1 MNNYFSLRKR
11 GLALFVALMMCLS
24 LLPGTA
30 LAAEPCNHSNWGSG
44 QASCPDCGLGSPDKG
59 DAAAKDDEKPSI
71 PDNEAGSPDKDDT
84 IEEKPAQKPQ
94 ETEQE
99 SQEAEQ
105 PEVKPDPATCEHKNI
120 DPGTGVCKDCSATK
134 DDMSNP
140 KPVEPE
146 EPTEPEEKPEEH
158 EHSWTY
164 QKNYSVSF
172 EHTKTCST
180 CGEKATEKCTTTI
193 SYAHMAGMHKESC
206 TLCDWADYISATH
219 AAKNVRDTG
228 FGGHSWSCDVCGE
241 TVIEFESH
249 SFDNGKCV
257 CGAQQEQGPSEL
269 PDVPEPP
276 VTIDPGEDD
285 SYGTCICG
293 AKLVLKEN
301 NYIVCSDSCG
311 QWEPQPSY
319 KPDEGEIWCSACSD
333 YADHVACGGW
343 VCYTGNTGT
352 IKHVLVKGNRCEDV
366 NKHDHQCD
374 YCHADMVERK
384 WETVEKPTC
393 AKDGL
398 EEYKCTY
405 EYCSLDINP
414 QTRSIPT
421 IGVQWP
427 KDEAGNEVWKDN
439 GDGKL
444 VRNCTFCGGA
454 VEGHREEK
462 DGSYAPYTLTIHYQF
477 PGGEEVF
484 PSVNKECKAGEEY
497 NVPSPKLDGYSPEM
511 DVVKGTMPA
520 ADEVITVKYTPI
532 VYTWTINYVDE
543 NGNSIATQFT
553 KTFTVNDIKTLEA
566 KESPVIND
574 YTADK
579 LFVEAPTELK
589 NVTVNVIYKATKPD
603 TFTVTWENGYNDAP
617 IKAETLDKGD
627 SYEDLYPNNPTRE
640 GYEFA
645 GWGKPV
651 EDADGNVTITATWRA
666 EPDTFTVTWENGYN
680 DTPIKTETLDE
691 GDSYED
697 LYPNNPTRE
706 GYEFTGWGEPVE
718 DADGN
723 VTITATWRELEDE
736 EEPDP
741 TPTPT
746 PTPTPDP
753 TPVFPP
759 APTPAPATPADPGT
773 TINDEETPLGG
784 TIGLDTNNHFAYI
797 IGYENGTVRPLANI
811 TRAEAVTIFFRLM
824 TDEFRS
830 ANWSNTNSFADVNAG
845 DWHNNAIS
853 TCLKAGALGHFAQD
867 GSFLPNQDIT
877 RAEFASIA
885 AGFISDEYTG
895 ETVGDF
901 SDTAGHWAA
910 EDIRKAVEAG
920 WIIGDGN
927 KFRPDEPISRADVMT
942 MVNRM
947 LDRVPDAEHMLPT
960 MKTWSDN
967 PRDAW
972 YYEDVQEATN
982 EHAYER
988 DEMGIVET
996 WTELLEVRDWKALE
1010 EEWAERSETP
1020 SVPESDGSDE

>member
-1 MNNYFSLRKR
+1 MVSL
-11 GLALFVALMMCLS
+11 F
-24 LLPGTA
+24 
-30 LAAEPCNHSNWGSG
+30 
-44 QASCPDCGLGSPDKG
+44 
-59 DAAAKDDEKPSI
+59 
-71 PDNEAGSPDKDDT
+71 
-84 IEEKPAQKPQ
+84 
-94 ETEQE
+94 
-99 SQEAEQ
+99 
-105 PEVKPDPATCEHKNI
+105 AT
-120 DPGTGVCKDCSATK
+120 
-134 DDMSNP
+134 
-140 KPVEPE
+140 
-146 EPTEPEEKPEEH
+146 
-158 EHSWTY
+158 
-164 QKNYSVSF
+164 
-172 EHTKTCST
+172 
-180 CGEKATEKCTTTI
+180 
-193 SYAHMAGMHKESC
+193 
-206 TLCDWADYISATH
+206 
-219 AAKNVRDTG
+219 
-228 FGGHSWSCDVCGE
+228 
-241 TVIEFESH
+241 
-249 SFDNGKCV
+249 
-257 CGAQQEQGPSEL
+257 
-269 PDVPEPP
+269 
-276 VTIDPGEDD
+276 
-285 SYGTCICG
+285 
-293 AKLVLKEN
+293 
-301 NYIVCSDSCG
+301 
-311 QWEPQPSY
+311 
-319 KPDEGEIWCSACSD
+319 
-333 YADHVACGGW
+333 
-343 VCYTGNTGT
+343 
-352 IKHVLVKGNRCEDV
+352 
-366 NKHDHQCD
+366 
-374 YCHADMVERK
+374 
-384 WETVEKPTC
+384 
-393 AKDGL
+393 
-398 EEYKCTY
+398 
-405 EYCSLDINP
+405 
-414 QTRSIPT
+414 
-421 IGVQWP
+421 
-427 KDEAGNEVWKDN
+427 
-439 GDGKL
+439 
-444 VRNCTFCGGA
+444 A

-477 PGGEEVF
+477 PGGKEVF
-484 PSVNKECKAGEEY
+484 PSVNKEYKAGEEY
-497 NVPSPKLDGYSPEM
+497 NVPSPKLDGYSTEM

-579 LFVEAPTELK
+579 LFVEAPTEPK

-627 SYEDLYPNNPTRE
+627 SYEDLYPNNPTRA

-645 GWGKPV
+645 
-651 EDADGNVTITATWRA
+651 
-666 EPDTFTVTWENGYN
+666 
-680 DTPIKTETLDE
+680 
-691 GDSYED
+691 
-697 LYPNNPTRE
+697 
-706 GYEFTGWGEPVE
+706 GWGEPVE